1 MLVSV
6 LCSGSEGNCT
16 YIQTSNHKILIDLG
30 MNTKYLTE
38 KLGELGVRRED
49 IDIVCITHTH
59 SDHIASI
66 KTFFKKDKPVILV
79 DPKMM
84 NDLDFLKDYP
94 NLCFDTKD
102 LVFGETKIDIVKT
115 SHDAPGSRAYI
126 IQEDD
131 KSCVYITDTGYIN
144 HKNFE
149 ILSNHNLYIFEA
161 NHNVEMLMHG
171 KYPSWLKKRVR
182 SDEGHLS
189 NDQAGFYLSKLI
201 GDNTKTV
208 ILAHL
213 SKENNTP
220 DIALA
225 EVRAIVADNGVEFD
239 NYIIA
244 KQRERTELIEV

>member
-16 YIQTSNHKILIDLG
+16 FIQTKDHNILIDLG
-30 MNTKYLTE
+30 MNTKYLTS
-38 KLGELGVRRED
+38 KLEEIGIKRED

-59 SDHIASI
+59 SDHISSL
-66 KTFFKKDKPVILV
+66 KTFFKKDKPVILL

-84 NDLDFLKDYP
+84 TDLDFLNDYP
-94 NLCFDTKD
+94 NLVFDTKD
-102 LVFGETKIDIVKT
+102 LVFGNTIIDIVKT

-126 IQEDD
+126 IKEDD
-131 KSCVYITDTGYIN
+131 KSVVYITDTGYIN

-149 ILSNHNLYIFEA
+149 LLSNHNLYIFEA

-171 KYPSWLKKRVR
+171 RYPAWLKKRVR
-182 SDEGHLS
+182 GDEGHLS

-201 GDNTKTV
+201 GDKTKTV

-225 EVRAIVADNGVEFD
+225 EVRAIVKDNGVDFD
-239 NYIIA
+239 NYVIA
-244 KQRERTELIEV
+244 TQRERTELIEV